1 VQSVSEFESETALVI
16 AAQADPGRF
25 AALYSQHVGLI
36 HSLAW
41 NRLGD
46 RATAEDVTAETFRR
60 ALRALPRYEPR
71 GVPFRAWLCRICT
84 NLVNDEL
91 NRRKR
96 AARFDAPVSDE
107 LQPQEMPDHVAEA
120 ETRAMVHALID
131 RLPSAQRNVIVMRF
145 AEDMSIA
152 DVAERLGRSPD
163 AVKQLQRRALAGL
176 RQLAEQG
183 GVDA

>member
-1 VQSVSEFESETALVI
+1 VSELESEAALVA
-16 AAQADPGRF
+16 AAQADPSRF
-25 AALYSQHVGLI
+25 ADLYSRHVGLI

-46 RATAEDVTAETFRR
+46 RAAAEDVTADTFRR

-84 NLVNDEL
+84 NLINDEL

-96 AARFDAPVSDE
+96 AARFDAP
-107 LQPQEMPDHVAEA
+107 MPDESQSIETPDDLAAA
-120 ETRAMVHALID
+120 ETRATVHALVGQ
-131 RLPSAQRNVIVMRF
+131 LPAAQRNVILMRF
-145 AEDMSIA
+145 AYDLSIA
-152 DVAERLGRSPD
+152 EVAERVGRSPD
-163 AVKQLQRRALAGL
+163 AVKQLQRRGLAGL
-176 RQLAEQG
+176 RQLATQG